1 MVSLHHRKMI
11 AKIPLTV
18 SVKLMTV
25 NVLFA
30 YLELKLLRFQVE
42 RIQVEGLQVEGVPLN
57 SLHVPFD
64 PSIPVLIDEL
74 SQIDKLEIVN

>member
-1 MVSLHHRKMI
+1 MASLHHRKMI

-42 RIQVEGLQVEGVPLN
+42 RMQVEGVPLN

-74 SQIDKLEIVN
+74 SQIDKLEIVNG